1 MHIQISDL
9 VPLVHPYNWSL
20 YRVPLRKV
28 NDDYYVYLGNGIVRI
43 FTSDTLP
50 DCIKGKMAMILASS
64 SVNLYRDHD
73 RSFGVCELINN
84 YSSDVLDTGWRGSDT
99 FFVVVIE
106 RQDLDSMVGETLYKA
121 QEK

>member
-28 NDDYYVYLGNGIVRI
+28 SDDYYVYLGNGIVRI
-43 FTSDTLP
+43 FTSDSLP

-73 RSFGVCELINN
+73 RSFGVCELMNN
-84 YSSDVLDTGWRGSDT
+84 YPSDALDTGWRGSDT

-106 RQDLDSMVGETLYKA
+106 RQDLDSMVGEVLTK
-121 QEK
+121 E

>member
-73 RSFGVCELINN
+73 RSFGVCELMNN
-84 YSSDVLDTGWRGSDT
+84 YPSDALDTGWRGSDT

-106 RQDLDSMVGETLYKA
+106 RQDLDSMVGEVLTKE

>member
-1 MHIQISDL
+1 MHIQIRDL

-28 NDDYYVYLGNGIVRI
+28 NDDYYVYLGNGVVRI

-50 DCIKGKMAMILASS
+50 DCIKGKMTMILASS

-73 RSFGVCELINN
+73 RSFGVCELMNN
-84 YSSDVLDTGWRGSDT
+84 YPSEALETGWRGSDT

-106 RQDLDSMVGETLYKA
+106 RQELDSMVGEVLHKE

>member
-28 NDDYYVYLGNGIVRI
+28 SDDYYVYLGNGIVRI

-73 RSFGVCELINN
+73 RSFGVCELMNN
-84 YSSDVLDTGWRGSDT
+84 YPSDALDTGWRGSDT

-106 RQDLDSMVGETLYKA
+106 RQDLDSMVGEVLHKE

>member
-1 MHIQISDL
+1 MHIQIRDL

-43 FTSDTLP
+43 FTPDTLP
-50 DCIKGKMAMILASS
+50 DCIKGKMAMILALPNT
-64 SVNLYRDHD
+64 NLYKDHD
-73 RSFGVCELINN
+73 RSFGVSELMNN
-84 YSSDVLDTGWRGSDT
+84 YPSDLLEIGWRGSDT

-106 RQDLDSMVGETLYKA
+106 RQELDSMVGEVLIKG
-121 QEK
+121 

>member
-73 RSFGVCELINN
+73 RSFGVCELMNN
-84 YSSDVLDTGWRGSDT
+84 YPSEALETGWRGSDT

-106 RQDLDSMVGETLYKA
+106 RQDLDSMVGEVLIK
-121 QEK
+121 E

>member
-1 MHIQISDL
+1 
-9 VPLVHPYNWSL
+9 
-20 YRVPLRKV
+20 VPLRKV

-64 SVNLYRDHD
+64 SVNLYKDHD
-73 RSFGVCELINN
+73 RSFGVCELMNN
-84 YSSDVLDTGWRGSDT
+84 YPSDALDTGWRGSDT

-106 RQDLDSMVGETLYKA
+106 RQDLDSMVGEVLTK
-121 QEK
+121 E